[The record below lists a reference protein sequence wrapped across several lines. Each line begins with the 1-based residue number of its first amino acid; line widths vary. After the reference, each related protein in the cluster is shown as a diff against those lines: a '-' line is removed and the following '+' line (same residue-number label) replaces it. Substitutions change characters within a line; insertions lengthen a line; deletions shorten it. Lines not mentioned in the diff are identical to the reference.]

1 MSNLKFHQVLLG
13 AVLVF
18 FFGWGCSKVIM
29 PSHYIDTENEG
40 LIHVADLRTQLD
52 SLSKDIEL
60 FSGASRAP
68 SFKFSAYI
76 EDSGS
81 TIKLSSAASSSTEDV
96 SAKFTAAIKSRNEKL
111 MENYKNIKNY
121 NLNAATSAN
130 YEAEPYAELWAG
142 LRTERLR
149 NSFLT
154 EQRLNNY
161 SVKSIDCKSK
171 HCRIEV
177 FFQRREDIGEIGS
190 EMNKLKL
197 EDNGKPLFI
206 SLSEV
211 NYNDGAKTAS
221 IYLTDD
227 FSASLY

>member
-1 MSNLKFHQVLLG
+1 
-13 AVLVF
+13 
-18 FFGWGCSKVIM
+18 
-29 PSHYIDTENEG
+29 
-40 LIHVADLRTQLD
+40 
-52 SLSKDIEL
+52 
-60 FSGASRAP
+60 
-68 SFKFSAYI
+68 
-76 EDSGS
+76 
-81 TIKLSSAASSSTEDV
+81 
-96 SAKFTAAIKSRNEKL
+96 

-130 YEAEPYAELWAG
+130 YEAEPYDELWAG

-177 FFQRREDIGEIGS
+177 FFQQREDIGEIGS

-197 EDNGKPLFI
+197 EHNGKQLFI